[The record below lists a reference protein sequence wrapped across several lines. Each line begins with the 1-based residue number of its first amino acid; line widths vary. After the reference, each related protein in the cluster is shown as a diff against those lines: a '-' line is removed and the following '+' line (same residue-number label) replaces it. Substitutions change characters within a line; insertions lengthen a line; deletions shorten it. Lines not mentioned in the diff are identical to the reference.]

1 MHMDNKIDIVQ
12 NYGYNENTMGCSEV
26 QVILLTYKIRS
37 LTNHFRYHKNDEHSR
52 RGLLKMSSKR
62 KKLLKYLKN
71 KNLKR
76 YKDILHALN
85 LRK

>member
-1 MHMDNKIDIVQ
+1 MHMDNKIDIIKK
-12 NYGYNENTMGCSEV
+12 YGYDINSMGSSEA

-37 LTNHFRYHKNDEHSR
+37 LTNHFRYHKKDEHSR

-62 KKLLKYLKN
+62 KKVLKYLKN
-71 KNLKR
+71 TDSKKHKSVL
-76 YKDILHALN
+76 LMLN